1 MYSITEVAMRS
12 CIEVDPKYNG
22 SLTADGQDT
31 DPLDLFVRSLRNGTK
46 GTDEIERTNKRVLSN
61 LISNGHISRSSII
74 WNKDKIYKIY
84 GLKVDDQGRIKYDKQ
99 TSHEQKQPSYI
110 NADATKVDLSEIR
123 SALIR
128 TKQAAV

>member
-1 MYSITEVAMRS
+1 MYSITEIAMRS
-12 CIEVDPKYNG
+12 CIEVDPRSNG

-74 WNKDKIYKIY
+74 WNDDKIYKIY

-99 TSHEQKQPSYI
+99 KSHEQKRPLCI

-123 SALIR
+123 SAVIR